1 MTTQEKTKQLMDLRR
16 QVKAGGGE
24 EAVARQ
30 HKVGKLTARERLD
43 RLLDPG
49 SFQELELFA
58 SHHCTDFGME
68 KISIP
73 ADGVVCGVGRVRGR
87 RVCVYAQDFTTR
99 GGSLGLRHAE
109 KICKVLDL
117 SAGLGIPVVGINDS
131 GGARIQEGIDALS
144 GYGSIFFR
152 NVRNSGLV
160 PQISLIMGPCAGGAA
175 YSPALTDLVIMVE
188 DESQMFVT
196 GPAVLES
203 ITGETVSAQELGGA
217 QTHGSVSGVAHLIA
231 PDEDTALTLAAD
243 LLSYLPDYAG
253 ASIPDQSYQSK
264 TEARPELDEVIPD
277 DSRFPYDMK
286 EVIDQVADP
295 DTFLELQPDYA
306 DNLIVGFARIGG
318 HPVGILANQPYSMGG
333 CLDINASDKG
343 ARFIQLCD
351 AFSLPLIN
359 LVDVPG
365 FLPGMD
371 QEHGG
376 IIRHGAKLL
385 YAYASSETPKIT
397 VILRKAYGGSYMAMC
412 SKEMG
417 ADLVYA
423 WPTAEIAVMGAEGAA
438 NVIFQKEIRASSDPQ
453 RTRQEKIQ
461 AYEERFSSPYLAA
474 SRGYVDEVIAPSETR
489 ERLLAA
495 LELLKTKPHPIRRKG
510 NMPL

>member
-264 TEARPELDEVIPD
+264 TEARPELDEAIPD

-438 NVIFQKEIRASSDPQ
+438 NIIFQKEIRASSDSQ